1 MISNEEECPPASRHS
16 PAPQIGLPRLNG
28 VARFRRSVTV
38 GAYLSLTSFA
48 HGDQG
53 FESAFLQRRVRAN
66 STSGATTRRT
76 TANVTGTARVDVFA
90 IKMQKIEASKANRSV
105 ARSPASPYAARAP
118 ASFSSAVVVDNM
130 EAAVD

>member
-1 MISNEEECPPASRHS
+1 MPPENPPASS
-16 PAPQIGLPRLNG
+16 PGIAQLLIGLPRLNG

-38 GAYLSLTSFA
+38 GANLGLTSFA

-53 FESAFLQRRVRAN
+53 FNLLSSSGESERTLHR
-66 STSGATTRRT
+66 ATTRRT

-118 ASFSSAVVVDNM
+118 ASFSCAVVVDNM